1 MIVCMF
7 IIVVVHL
14 MFLFFFS
21 SRRRHTR
28 CALLT
33 GVQSVLFRSPIP
45 AKRAST
51 PPTAGPADVRGTNT
65 RQTCIHAPNLSPAA
79 STRTRRPGEPPR
91 VRTRVVSGKRVY
103 VRIDLGGRRLITK
116 KMIHHVPRVIA
127 SSTHTHYQH
136 SPTNTF

>member
-79 STRTRRPGEPPR
+79 STRTRRPGERPPPPR
-91 VRTRVVSGKRVY
+91 SLLPAAPATPTGRPRGPHLLARTAERR
-103 VRIDLGGRRLITK
+103 GRQECGT
-116 KMIHHVPRVIA
+116 
-127 SSTHTHYQH
+127 
-136 SPTNTF
+136 